1 MTVSLRD
8 VMLAVGYGDAS
19 LVGETSGY
27 LILGAADCA
36 IHRTE
41 SASPDSISL
50 TEDGTVRL
58 EGSPADEDQVERA
71 LRALLGQLLQRVRTP
86 SPNLQRVADRRDFRG
101 LLGLV
106 SELEAALVPVNRRA
120 ARRTLARL
128 CRESHKSAARARNF
142 AAVEDVIPV
151 YEEYEELLPQQDSP
165 LPSGAVARA
174 EVPPQ
179 VGPPVVVSRPVV
191 QEPVAPSPP
200 APKTYALAPAERA
213 EQVVTRINRVSQM
226 PTVPAKMVYS
236 SLDAV
241 VGEYGAQ
248 TPLEVGLQ
256 SFESPSS
263 REPIDIQEYCESD
276 DFDCDD
282 DLDEEPTRLFAGAAS
297 YELHELGQVA
307 LELSPAPAP
316 VVRRRPFVS
325 NRRVKTWS
333 DDESLISPTDRAS
346 QHRPSDISELLDDM
360 AVSMMETSEVYAGLK
375 SLSRVE
381 LSPIA
386 PPVGG
391 ASFDEER

>member
-128 CRESHKSAARARNF
+128 
-142 AAVEDVIPV
+142 
-151 YEEYEELLPQQDSP
+151 
-165 LPSGAVARA
+165 
-174 EVPPQ
+174 
-179 VGPPVVVSRPVV
+179 
-191 QEPVAPSPP
+191 
-200 APKTYALAPAERA
+200 
-213 EQVVTRINRVSQM
+213 
-226 PTVPAKMVYS
+226 
-236 SLDAV
+236 
-241 VGEYGAQ
+241 
-248 TPLEVGLQ
+248 
-256 SFESPSS
+256 
-263 REPIDIQEYCESD
+263 
-276 DFDCDD
+276 
-282 DLDEEPTRLFAGAAS
+282 
-297 YELHELGQVA
+297 
-307 LELSPAPAP
+307 
-316 VVRRRPFVS
+316 
-325 NRRVKTWS
+325 
-333 DDESLISPTDRAS
+333 
-346 QHRPSDISELLDDM
+346 
-360 AVSMMETSEVYAGLK
+360 
-375 SLSRVE
+375 
-381 LSPIA
+381 
-386 PPVGG
+386 
-391 ASFDEER
+391 